1 MQTEGSEN
9 VMEWRT
15 ILSET
20 KSVENEKIVE
30 FSLSSGST
38 RFDEFVINLSVGKH
52 SGDGECN
59 GNTIIKLNGRELGY
73 YLFNKNLKTNGFNV
87 YIEARTK
94 PIPNIKK
101 SESVNSLAYNTV
113 NLMYQN
119 SFNPD
124 NLADPSKFIM
134 TFPAEYTGTITVEIY
149 AR

>member
-1 MQTEGSEN
+1 MK
-9 VMEWRT
+9 EWIN
-15 ILSET
+15 ILSDT
-20 KSVENEKIVE
+20 KQVQEQKNVE
-30 FSLSSGST
+30 FALSSGSVL
-38 RFDEFVINLSVGKH
+38 FDEFVINLSVEKH

-59 GNTIIKLNGRELGY
+59 GNTLVKLNGRSVGY
-73 YLFNKNLKTNGFNV
+73 HLFNKNLKANGFNM

-101 SESVNSLAYNTV
+101 SESPNSLLYNAT
-113 NLMYQN
+113 NFMTQN

-134 TFPAEYTGTITVEIY
+134 SFPAEYTGTITVEIY

>member
-1 MQTEGSEN
+1 MRMEGSEN

-30 FSLSSGST
+30 FSLLSGST
-38 RFDEFVINLSVGKH
+38 RFDEFVINLSVRKH

-73 YLFNKNLKTNGFNV
+73 YLFNKNLKTNGFNM

-101 SESVNSLAYNTV
+101 SESLNSLLYNAT
-113 NLMYQN
+113 NFMTQN
-119 SFNPD
+119 SFGPD
-124 NLADPSKFIM
+124 KSSDPSKFTM
-134 TFPAEYTGTITVEIY
+134 TFPAEYTGTISVEIY